1 MQFALAIQTTCVS
14 QAKLVCVG
22 GMVDQDVGMVD
33 QDVVF
38 NYSMLMMAGCVCE
51 LMDCYD

>member
-1 MQFALAIQTTCVS
+1 MSSKPSL
-14 QAKLVCVG
+14 CVG

-38 NYSMLMMAGCVCE
+38 SYSMLMMAGCVCE
-51 LMDCYD
+51 LMACYD